1 MPRRGGDGGEAS
13 VMRACESGRSNRS
26 RRSLQAGGRAAGGPR
41 GRGGGEEPAAL
52 RSRRPGASGERVRL
66 DGRVDGGARRNR
78 RGAAGRGGE
87 AGAGVR
93 SFPRGGRGRGAGR
106 SLRTFAAAAACPISA
121 PHAARARM
129 GDSAA
134 SLPHVDRRCVQRRRG
149 RRRPERFR
157 ERDRDQGQ
165 DRHPAAESASWG
177 GNRSRAHRGPEE
189 TAGSSSS
196 SLPMLQ
202 PRRREVKR
210 RSPAAGVGPSF
221 GQSG

>member
-1 MPRRGGDGGEAS
+1 
-13 VMRACESGRSNRS
+13 MRACGSGRSNRS
-26 RRSLQAGGRAAGGPR
+26 RRPLQAGGRAAGGPR
-41 GRGGGEEPAAL
+41 GRGGGEDPAAL
-52 RSRRPGASGERVRL
+52 RSRRPNASGERVRL

-87 AGAGVR
+87 AGACVR
-93 SFPRGGRGRGAGR
+93 GFPRGGRGRGARR
-106 SLRTFAAAAACPISA
+106 SLRTFAAAAACPVSA
-121 PHAARARM
+121 SHAARARM
-129 GDSAA
+129 GPAA
-134 SLPHVDRRCVQRRRG
+134 SFTRVDGRRVQRRRG

-157 ERDRDQGQ
+157 ERDQGQ
-165 DRHPAAESASWG
+165 DRHPAAEPASWG

-196 SLPMLQ
+196 SLPMLR